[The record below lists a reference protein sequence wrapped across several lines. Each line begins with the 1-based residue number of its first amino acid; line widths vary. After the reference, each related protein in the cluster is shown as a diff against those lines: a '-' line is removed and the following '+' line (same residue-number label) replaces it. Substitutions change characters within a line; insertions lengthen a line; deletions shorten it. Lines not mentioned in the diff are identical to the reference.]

1 MPVVKS
7 QVWIRSRIN
16 LNLRASQQ
24 KKPVIFSID
33 LNFFNKAI
41 FGVLSLSRIQ
51 NNPFKP
57 MKIYIQKV
65 TTLQKIFG
73 KYGTSKF
80 PENKSH
86 AHDWLNIA
94 TSADI

>member
-1 MPVVKS
+1 
-7 QVWIRSRIN
+7 
-16 LNLRASQQ
+16 
-24 KKPVIFSID
+24 
-33 LNFFNKAI
+33 
-41 FGVLSLSRIQ
+41 
-51 NNPFKP
+51 
-57 MKIYIQKV
+57 MKINIQKV